1 MQNIFIAKEER
12 IFLRGFIYRRAT
24 LKRMR
29 QKRTDLAKILSRI
42 RKLLSVSRARGKIKE
57 QEREREREQRRAW
70 KGTVSRL
77 QDKEDDKDTVESVQ
91 TRLIIFVGRCATYDV
106 YVSPRRDAP
115 VRLIATGTPKTN
127 YPAILLPFS
136 RLEKFLRSLFPF
148 LFLFSLKEIHSAVR
162 CF

>member
-1 MQNIFIAKEER
+1 M
-12 IFLRGFIYRRAT
+12 

-42 RKLLSVSRARGKIKE
+42 RKLLSVARTRGKIKE
-57 QEREREREQRRAW
+57 QKREEQRRAW

-77 QDKEDDKDTVESVQ
+77 QDKENDKDTESVQ
-91 TRLIIFVGRCATYDV
+91 TRLIIFVGRRATYDV

-127 YPAILLPFS
+127 YFIAVLQTWEIPPLLPLFFFFCFH
-136 RLEKFLRSLFPF
+136 LKKF
-148 LFLFSLKEIHSAVR
+148 VR
-162 CF
+162 YN

>member
-12 IFLRGFIYRRAT
+12 ILLRVIYRRAT

-42 RKLLSVSRARGKIKE
+42 RKLLSVARARGKGGKIKE
-57 QEREREREQRRAW
+57 QKREEQRRAW

-77 QDKEDDKDTVESVQ
+77 QDKENDKDTESVQ
-91 TRLIIFVGRCATYDV
+91 TRLIIFVGRRATYDV

-115 VRLIATGTPKTN
+115 VRLIATGIPKTN
-127 YPAILLPFS
+127 YFI
-136 RLEKFLRSLFPF
+136 
-148 LFLFSLKEIHSAVR
+148 AVLQT
-162 CF
+162 